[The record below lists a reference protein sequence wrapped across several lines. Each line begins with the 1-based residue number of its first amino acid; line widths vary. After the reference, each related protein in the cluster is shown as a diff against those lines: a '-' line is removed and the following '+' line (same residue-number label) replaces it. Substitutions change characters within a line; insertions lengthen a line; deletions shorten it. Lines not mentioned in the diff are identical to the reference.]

1 MTWTYDIEYV
11 LEQIRSNSMTMSNIH
26 KKRYSELKSIL
37 KYFRIPTILLS
48 ACNVFASVGL
58 QPYLEQGYIS
68 LITCGVSLITGV
80 ITSIE
85 LFIGV
90 QSSMEV
96 ELNSSKDFYILAI
109 DIFKMLSLT
118 AENRGVD
125 GKTFLDEKYQVYCK
139 LIETSDIIGKK
150 MKENLIPVKL
160 QNDLV
165 IRDFIPLNVSN
176 DSPRHSTPQSSDS
189 NEP

>member
-26 KKRYSELKSIL
+26 KKRYGELKSIL
-37 KYFRIPTILLS
+37 KYFRIPIILFS
-48 ACNVFASVGL
+48 ALNVFSSVGL

-80 ITSIE
+80 ITSVE

-90 QSSMEV
+90 QSSMEI

-109 DIFKMLSLT
+109 DIFKMLTLL
-118 AENRGVD
+118 AENRGID

-139 LIETSDIIGKK
+139 LIETSDVIGKK
-150 MKENLIPVKL
+150 MKENLIPVRL
-160 QNDLV
+160 QNDLI
-165 IRDFIPLNVSN
+165 IRDFIPQ
-176 DSPRHSTPQSSDS
+176 TPTNSEGSD
-189 NEP
+189 NI

>member
-1 MTWTYDIEYV
+1 MTWTYDVEYV

-26 KKRYSELKSIL
+26 KKRFTELKGIL

-109 DIFKMLSLT
+109 DIFKMLALL

-139 LIETSDIIGKK
+139 LIETSDVIGKK

-160 QNDLV
+160 QNDIV
-165 IRDFIPLNVSN
+165 IRDFIPL
-176 DSPRHSTPQSSDS
+176 TPTNSEGSD
-189 NEP
+189 NI

>member
-1 MTWTYDIEYV
+1 MTWSFDIEYV
-11 LEQIRSNSMTMSNIH
+11 LEQIRLNSMTMSNIH
-26 KKRYSELKSIL
+26 KKRYSELKGIL
-37 KYFRIPTILLS
+37 KYFRIPTIIFS

-109 DIFKMLSLT
+109 DIFRMLSLL

-125 GKTFLDEKYQVYCK
+125 GKTFLDEKYQIYCK

-150 MKENLIPVKL
+150 IKENLIPVKA

-165 IRDFIPLNVSN
+165 IRDFIPQTPTSSEASN
-176 DSPRHSTPQSSDS
+176 
-189 NEP
+189 NI